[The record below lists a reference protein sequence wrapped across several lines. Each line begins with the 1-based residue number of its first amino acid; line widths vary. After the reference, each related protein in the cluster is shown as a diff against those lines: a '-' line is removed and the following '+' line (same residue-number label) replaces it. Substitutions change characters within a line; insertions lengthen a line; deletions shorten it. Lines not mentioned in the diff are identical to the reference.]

1 MSASDTRSYPF
12 GYGPAE
18 LRRLGIQHR
27 AWEADNRRLLAR
39 AGFREGDT
47 LVDLGCGPGFT
58 TLDLAR
64 IAGPTGRVIGVDR
77 DGARSIPE
85 MLRRAERAGPEN
97 IEARVADL
105 ADFDLPIESV
115 DGVYG
120 RWVLMYVPEREVEAL
135 VARLAGWLRPG
146 GSCALAEFCNFSNIH
161 IHPPT
166 EFLPPVADALRRA
179 AAGDHGS
186 NPEVGGALPGL
197 LAAAG
202 LQVERRVVTKA
213 IRATTPDWSWPD
225 TLFRQILPPLVDQ
238 GVLAGEVLA
247 RFLAEW
253 SDRSANPAAVFFSSP
268 VMEAVGRRLPEQAS

>member
-1 MSASDTRSYPF
+1 MSPSNARSYPF
-12 GYGPAE
+12 GYGPSE
-18 LRRLGIQHR
+18 LKRLGIQHR
-27 AWEADNRRLLAR
+27 AWEENNRQLLAR

-77 DGARSIPE
+77 DGDRSIPQ
-85 MLRRAERAGPEN
+85 MLRRAERAGLEN
-97 IEARVADL
+97 IEARAADL

-146 GSCALAEFCNFSNIH
+146 GSCALAEFCNFSHIH

-166 EFLPPVADALRRA
+166 ASLAPVAEALRRA
-179 AAGDHGS
+179 AAGSPGS
-186 NPEVGGALPGL
+186 NPEIGNALPGL
-197 LAAAG
+197 LERAG
-202 LQVERRVVTKA
+202 LQVELRVVTKA

-225 TLFRQILPPLVDQ
+225 TLFRQILPPLVDE
-238 GVLAGEVLA
+238 GLLAGEVLA

-253 SDRSANPAAVFFSSP
+253 ADRSANPAAVFFSSP
-268 VMEAVGRRLPEQAS
+268 VMEAIGRRARE